1 MIWPMRQRIEAL
13 NKCVAVHRDAGVATG
28 CCRVAVSREDC
39 GRGSECEA
47 VGHISGRVGVR
58 INRGRADERGG
69 GRRRAPVAAGVAE
82 VGLAS
87 SGDDTVRKLKLEMQV
102 SLDGFALD
110 VDGKTDWMLWNWGED
125 WNWDKALRRRHI
137 DLTTSSDCI
146 LLSRMMAEEDF
157 PGHWANVDPADPRS
171 AFAQPITKMRKVVF
185 SKTLDQSRWPNTDLA
200 KGDLADEVNR
210 LKAEQGKDIIVYGGP
225 SFAGSLLRAGLI
237 DELHL
242 FVNPVALG
250 AGRSMF
256 TAIDGALNLTP
267 ENATTYE
274 CGVVVLQYSLDRDP
288 MSRLQPA

>member
-1 MIWPMRQRIEAL
+1 
-13 NKCVAVHRDAGVATG
+13 
-28 CCRVAVSREDC
+28 
-39 GRGSECEA
+39 
-47 VGHISGRVGVR
+47 
-58 INRGRADERGG
+58 
-69 GRRRAPVAAGVAE
+69 
-82 VGLAS
+82 
-87 SGDDTVRKLKLEMQV
+87 VRKLKLEMQV

-125 WNWDKALRRRHI
+125 WTWDEALRRRHI

-157 PGHWANVDPADPRS
+157 PGHWANVATADPRS

-185 SKTLDQSRWPNTDLA
+185 SKTLDQSKWPNTALA
-200 KGDLADEVNR
+200 KGELADEVTR
-210 LKAEQGKDIIVYGGP
+210 LKAEQGKDIIAYGGP
-225 SFAGSLLRAGLI
+225 TFAGSLLRAGLI

-242 FVNPVALG
+242 FVNPVVLG

-274 CGVVVLQYSLDRDP
+274 CGVVVLQYSIDRDP
-288 MSRLQPA
+288 MSRRKAA